1 MKKQILTTIAA
12 LSLAACATSGTVMAD
27 DHTSAFTEYE
37 GVYAGTYICSR
48 GENGITV
55 SLDSFEDAEDGAS
68 ASVEARLWFYD
79 TTSNP
84 NHPAGAFAMT
94 GTISESGAIELTPG
108 EWISEIPSNWGAAGI
123 VGVMHTDEWTAEP
136 TGPGTSEC
144 QYFRLS
150 RLVGL
155 D

>member
-1 MKKQILTTIAA
+1 MKKQILTAITAFTIAT
-12 LSLAACATSGTVMAD
+12 CATSGTAMAD
-27 DHTSAFTEYE
+27 DHASAFADYE

-68 ASVEARLWFYD
+68 ASVQARLWFYD
-79 TTSNP
+79 TTANP
-84 NHPAGAFAMT
+84 NHPEGAFAMS
-94 GTISESGAIELTPG
+94 GTITKDHAIELTPG
-108 EWISEIPSNWGAAGI
+108 EWLSEIPVSWGAAGI
-123 VGVMHTDEWTAEP
+123 VGVATPTAWTVEP

-144 QYFRLS
+144 ELFKLT

>member
-1 MKKQILTTIAA
+1 MFRLKPIVRHLYRGMLLRMDLYVLLRRARVEQTAA
-12 LSLAACATSGTVMAD
+12 P
-27 DHTSAFTEYE
+27 
-37 GVYAGTYICSR
+37 
-48 GENGITV
+48 
-55 SLDSFEDAEDGAS
+55 EDGAS